1 MLCRLLT
8 ALVLVSVLPSNAT
21 AQGAGDR
28 LKVYLDCNF
37 CFGTFIRDEVDIV
50 EYVRDPAEADVH
62 IIVSRSVTAS
72 GGIERAVAFIGVGRF
87 KGLDFK
93 SRALSQSGDT
103 EDTQRQRL
111 ATAITIGLLNYLSTD
126 GVSGGLSVEVEQSA
140 QPGQQA
146 AATDPWNFWVMSLE
160 GSIAMAGEESSRQL
174 DLGSEVAAD
183 RITNDWKITM
193 GAEIEFRRE
202 DFDLD
207 EEEPLRAERNER
219 DFDALVARSLNDHWS
234 VGGRASIDSSTFE
247 NVAIRSF
254 LGPAIEYNL
263 FPYSEYT
270 RRQLRL
276 GYAVG
281 PYYARYREETL
292 LFKLS
297 DALTQQQ
304 ALLTIDQREPWGSL
318 QAELEYST
326 FLPDASLYRIDLE
339 GEVDVRLARGL
350 SLSLDG
356 STSRI
361 RDQLSIPRRGVT
373 PEEVLLRLRRL
384 RSGYQYNLRI
394 GLTYTFG
401 SIFNTIVNPR
411 FGNLRGGR

>member
-1 MLCRLLT
+1 MANRLIIG
-8 ALVLVSVLPSNAT
+8 LVLACVVPSGVF
-21 AQGAGDR
+21 AQDANGK
-28 LKVYLDCNF
+28 LKIYLDCNN
-37 CFGTFIRDEVDIV
+37 CFGDYIREEVDIV

-62 IIVSRSVTAS
+62 ILVSQSDTGS
-72 GGIERAVAFIGVGRF
+72 GGTERAVALIGVGRF

-93 SRALSQSGDT
+93 SRALSQSADT
-103 EDTQRQRL
+103 EDTQRQRI
-111 ATAITIGLLNYLSTD
+111 ATAITIGLLNYIASD
-126 GVSGGLSVEVEQSA
+126 GVSGGLAVEVEQTA
-140 QPGQQA
+140 QAGQA
-146 AATDPWNFWVMSLE
+146 GPVTDPWNFWVMSLQV
-160 GSIAMAGEESSRQL
+160 SIAMAGEESSRQL
-174 DLGSEVAAD
+174 DLGAEIAAD
-183 RITNDWKITM
+183 RITDDWKITF
-193 GAEIEFRRE
+193 GVEIEHRRE

-207 EEEPLRAERNER
+207 EDEPLRAERNER
-219 DFDALVARSLNDHWS
+219 DFDGLVARSLDDHWS

-247 NVAIRSF
+247 NIALRSF
-254 LGPAIEYNL
+254 IGPAIEYNL
-263 FPYSEYT
+263 FPYSQYT

-276 GYAVG
+276 GYAIG

-297 DALTQQQ
+297 DKMTQQQ

-339 GEVDVRLARGL
+339 GEVNVRLARGL
-350 SLSLDG
+350 SLSLEG
-356 STSRI
+356 ATSRI

-384 RSGYQYNLRI
+384 RSGYEYNLQI

-411 FGNLRGGR
+411 FGNLRGGQ